1 VKGYENAV
9 GEGGDVLALL
19 LASKAHVA
27 KLSFSQRFADVKI
40 CHFPMFF
47 LRLLL
52 LIFGF
57 ASSCRAESA

>member
-1 VKGYENAV
+1 MKGYENAV
-9 GEGGDVLALL
+9 GVGGLVLALL
-19 LASKAHVA
+19 LASKVHVA
-27 KLSFSQRFADVKI
+27 ELSFAQRFADVKI
-40 CHFPMFF
+40 CHFPLFF